1 MKKRLYKSPMFGT
14 FDLDD
19 PKTYKYLP
27 NTSNELDDLMFK
39 QIGYAMVYMDFF
51 SDRKGVFPKKKQK
64 PRMIEHPYSKN
75 KIDAA
80 NGGYEQRQRVYKLIE
95 NFAKNRKNNYDN
107 LMWYK
112 EQIFLFQDE
121 IENMC

>member
-1 MKKRLYKSPMFGT
+1 MFGT

-19 PKTYKYLP
+19 QKTYKYLP
-27 NTSNELDDLMFK
+27 NTHKELDALMFK
-39 QIGYAMVYMDFF
+39 EIGYAIVYMDFF
-51 SDRKGVFPKKKQK
+51 PDRKGCFPTKKQK

-75 KIDAA
+75 KIDVGNCA
-80 NGGYEQRQRVYKLIE
+80 YDQRQRVYKLIE
-95 NFAKNRKNNYDN
+95 NFANNRRNNYNN